1 MMQNK
6 DILSKILEANS
17 ANKDFDVQLTG
28 MCIENYEMTRKIAK
42 VFLKSVNQ
50 PNVDKVSLYL
60 KSLKKFLLI
69 NDSLKT

>member
-1 MMQNK
+1 
-6 DILSKILEANS
+6 
-17 ANKDFDVQLTG
+17 
-28 MCIENYEMTRKIAK
+28 MCKENFEMTKKMAK

-69 NDSLKT
+69 NDSLKI